1 MSILRVAN
9 VQFNA
14 SGTRRIDYDAT
25 ADDGIIKISAEAV
38 RFPVGSNG
46 TRPPSEPGL
55 IRYNSDVGYMEFGGP
70 TKWIQVASNSVYDVA
85 NLAFAAANVA
95 YNASNVSSNNAN
107 SFQGQITSSYNTVNA
122 AYASINSNWTV
133 TNAVYGVANAAYGF
147 ANSAYASI
155 NSNWTV
161 TNTVY
166 GVANT
171 ALQNTSGVSFNG
183 NFYVPSGNVG
193 IGTNSP
199 SYKLDVAGKGRIG
212 FEVSQGNPNSTDITT
227 NAHTLL
233 SGTGGNLLAIGQYG
247 AGNNFAQWIQST
259 FANPSTATYNLI
271 LNPLG
276 GNIGIGTASPT
287 GRLDVAS
294 RGITKGS
301 MPAGSILQV
310 VQALKTD
317 PYSTTS
323 TSLADVPG
331 LSVTITPSSS
341 TSKFLI
347 MVNMTYTDT
356 YFTAHLALLRNG
368 VEIGLADAAGSRPRN
383 FLFYSNSTNAGN
395 DGQWVRESMD
405 YIDSPATSSAI
416 TYKLQASARR
426 DGQGGTFYINR
437 SSPDRDTNGYDG
449 RGISSLIVME
459 IAV

>member
-14 SGTRRIDYDAT
+14 SGTRRIDYDSV

-95 YNASNVSSNNAN
+95 YNASNVSSNNTN
-107 SFQGQITSSYNTVNA
+107 SFQGQIASS
-122 AYASINSNWTV
+122 YASINSNWTV
-133 TNAVYGVANAAYGF
+133 TNTVYGVGNAAYGF

-193 IGTNSP
+193 IGITSTTF
-199 SYKLDVAGKGRIG
+199 KLDVSGAVRIG
-212 FEVSQGNPNSTDITT
+212 NSVAQGNPNSTDITT
-227 NAHTLL
+227 NAHTIL
-233 SGTGGNLLAIGQYG
+233 SGTGGNYLAIGQYG
-247 AGNNFAQWIQST
+247 AGNNYAQWIQST

-276 GNIGIGTASPT
+276 GNIGIGTSSPT
-287 GRLDVAS
+287 GKLDVAS

-301 MPAGSILQV
+301 MPAGCVLQV
-310 VQALKTD
+310 VQTVLS
-317 PYSTTS
+317 STASYAPNGTEQQV
-323 TSLADVPG
+323 TGLAC
-331 LSVTITPSSS
+331 SITPSSS
-341 TSKFLI
+341 TSKILI
-347 MVNMTYTDT
+347 MLNINYSSGGTTYGGYFKRSGTVIGVGDAGASQQRVGLGMALVTDGNQVNS
-356 YFTAHLALLRNG
+356 F
-368 VEIGLADAAGSRPRN
+368 
-383 FLFYSNSTNAGN
+383 FY
-395 DGQWVRESMD
+395 Q
-405 YIDSPATSSAI
+405 YLDSPATTSSVAY
-416 TYKLQASARR
+416 TFWLNN
-426 DGQGGTFYINR
+426 DNTGTCFINR
-437 SSPDRDTNGYDG
+437 SQNDG
-449 RGISSLIVME
+449 NNNTGKRCISTVTLME